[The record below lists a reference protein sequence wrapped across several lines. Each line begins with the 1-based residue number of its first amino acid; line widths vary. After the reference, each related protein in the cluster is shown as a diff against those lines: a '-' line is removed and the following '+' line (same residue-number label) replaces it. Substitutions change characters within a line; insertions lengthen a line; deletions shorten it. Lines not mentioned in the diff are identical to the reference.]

1 MSARA
6 YPNHFAFGIIAD
18 NASLVVRPDAD
29 SGVLPKLSAVKP
41 TSNLYRFLTLL
52 LRAVMIAALIV
63 AGWWI
68 YRELPHQSAEV
79 TQFSHGETTLQIVL
93 RQPEGSGARA
103 LDIPIEFY
111 PIDVVAVRHEYFTER
126 RAGKRFDD
134 FLNERM
140 QGRQTVTAKLD
151 NQGQGTVVL
160 PAGNWWIHARLEGEE
175 ELEWR
180 LPVNVAGSKQIVEL
194 TSQNVYTRARSF

>member
-1 MSARA
+1 M
-6 YPNHFAFGIIAD
+6 
-18 NASLVVRPDAD
+18 
-29 SGVLPKLSAVKP
+29 KP

-52 LRAVMIAALIV
+52 LRAAMIAALIV

-68 YRELPHQSAEV
+68 YRELPHQSVEV
-79 TQFSHGETTLQIVL
+79 TQASHGETTLQIVL
-93 RQPEGSGARA
+93 RQSEGVGAGG
-103 LDIPIEFY
+103 LDIPVELY
-111 PIDVVAVRHEYFTER
+111 PVDVVAVRHEYFTER

-151 NQGQGTVVL
+151 QQGQGTVVVR
-160 PAGNWWIHARLEGEE
+160 AGNWWIHARLQGEE

-180 LPVNVAGSKQIVEL
+180 LPVNIAGSKQIVEL
-194 TSQNVYTRARSF
+194 TPQNVYTRARSF